1 MQMQRRNKEMDT
13 KLDIL
18 IFAAHPDDAE
28 IGMGGTIAKQIALG
42 YKVGVC
48 DLTQAECSSNGTP
61 ELRMIEAEEASVVLG
76 LHYRSNL
83 HLPDRGI
90 SSNER
95 QQIDR
100 MVEEIRRTKPDVV
113 FAPFIQDR
121 HPDHEACG
129 AMTKEAV
136 FNAKLR
142 KILPELLAWQ
152 VKNVYYYFI
161 NDVNKPDFIV
171 DISEYQGIKE
181 ASLLA
186 YKSQFTTPGV
196 DNDFVDTPL
205 NQDYIE
211 RVALRDRL
219 LGQTQQLKYAEGF
232 MAAQPIQV
240 ERFV

>member
-1 MQMQRRNKEMDT
+1 MDN

-42 YKVGVC
+42 YKVGIC

-61 ELRMIEAEEASVVLG
+61 ESRMIESEEASRILG

-83 HLPDRGI
+83 YLPDRGI
-90 SSNER
+90 STIHQMQLE
-95 QQIDR
+95 R
-100 MVEEIRRTKPDVV
+100 MVEVIRRTKPEVV
-113 FAPFIQDR
+113 FAPYTIDR

-129 AMTKEAV
+129 AMAKEAV

-142 KILPELLAWQ
+142 KVLPDLLAWQ
-152 VKNVYYYFI
+152 VKNLFYYFI

-171 DISEYQGIKE
+171 DISEYHNIKQT
-181 ASLLA
+181 SLLA
-186 YKSQFTTPGV
+186 YKSQFTTPDV
-196 DNDFVDTPL
+196 DNDFVSTPL
-205 NQDYIE
+205 NHDYIE

-219 LGQTQQLKYAEGF
+219 LGQTQQLQYAEGF
-232 MAAQPIQV
+232 IAAQPIQV